1 MTETP
6 PPRPS
11 GAGETALA
19 VLLLALAAALPFVHA
34 LDLAVAPWVEA
45 VRTCAGQRLF
55 VGVSAWT
62 RPVGFGLLVLVLGV
76 RLARGASARAV
87 VPTALAALL
96 AGTLLVDVM
105 KGAVDRPRPDAENLS
120 WVGGAYPSGHVGNT
134 VLCALVV
141 VCLWRGAVG
150 RRFGAGWLLAL
161 GAAVVVGTARVY
173 TEHHST
179 CDVVGTTA
187 LVSGFAVLALAH
199 PRPWVRAATI
209 GAAAAL
215 SAGAFGATLAG
226 WHLWIDG
233 GVPTGRRLAAV
244 ELATALGRGALRG
257 AWRAEVKGDV
267 RRGVW
272 LWAPAATIALGPAPG
287 RVAAVRVVL
296 RPRVRDAAHACSR
309 LRVELNG
316 APLGQ
321 RLLHLGWRGYT
332 FPVAGHWRGDGK
344 DVLGVSVTPEGEG
357 ANGLDPPFAAFRTVT
372 LHAAGGRGVALIR
385 RSSGA
390 APPPRRGPA

>member
-1 MTETP
+1 GTRRVDGRVRVLGVQGRRDRVLQGARARGRPARDHRERRLPRPGEHDAPPRAHGRGARREHPRGLAAGDSHAPPRRARGRGRRSRVLRVRGGGLRDGPGAERIRWAHDGRVTETP

-199 PRPWVRAATI
+199 PRPWVRA
-209 GAAAAL
+209 
-215 SAGAFGATLAG
+215 
-226 WHLWIDG
+226 
-233 GVPTGRRLAAV
+233 
-244 ELATALGRGALRG
+244 
-257 AWRAEVKGDV
+257 
-267 RRGVW
+267 
-272 LWAPAATIALGPAPG
+272 
-287 RVAAVRVVL
+287 
-296 RPRVRDAAHACSR
+296 
-309 LRVELNG
+309 
-316 APLGQ
+316 
-321 RLLHLGWRGYT
+321 
-332 FPVAGHWRGDGK
+332 
-344 DVLGVSVTPEGEG
+344 
-357 ANGLDPPFAAFRTVT
+357 
-372 LHAAGGRGVALIR
+372 
-385 RSSGA
+385 
-390 APPPRRGPA
+390 